1 MGSKYLNFSLELL
14 KGLSLGLLLS
24 KIIIGYLSFGLFYCL
39 LCFFRLWLRG
49 LLFSRRSCRF
59 WSCLGYQLLFL
70 LHLRL
75 SFLWVVRLRSFLFW
89 FDMFFLFWFYMFL
102 LSVPLTGGR
111 LHLIEMLLKFNKI
124 SIFINNSLNIVEVT
138 LQYFQNISIIG

>member
-1 MGSKYLNFSLELL
+1 MPYLSLQINYHLQKVYPLSFTSNNVYSDINLCLLESFLVLLCFKDLLWQMDFLNIIEMGSKYLNFSLELL

-24 KIIIGYLSFGLFYCL
+24 KIIFGYLSFGLFIGL

-70 LHLRL
+70 LRLRL
-75 SFLWVVRLRSFLFW
+75 SFL
-89 FDMFFLFWFYMFL
+89 
-102 LSVPLTGGR
+102 
-111 LHLIEMLLKFNKI
+111 
-124 SIFINNSLNIVEVT
+124 
-138 LQYFQNISIIG
+138 